1 MQIERR
7 STLKKIIYEISKA
20 EKNILKKVNIS
31 HVDFIN
37 GMLAEHKKDAAEQG
51 LELFEYIEGM
61 SDVDGLVYH
70 LYAYDDAEDPTMIE
84 DFDDT
89 IDTTDQQ
96 YKHVLKMF
104 SVINFYQ
111 DKNED

>member
-1 MQIERR
+1 
-7 STLKKIIYEISKA
+7 LKKIIYEISNA

-61 SDVDGLVYH
+61 SDIDGLVYH
-70 LYAYDDAEDPTMIE
+70 LYAYDDAEGPTMIE
-84 DFDDT
+84 DIDDT
-89 IDTTDQQ
+89 IDTIEQQ

-104 SVINFYQ
+104 SVIKRHQ
-111 DKNED
+111 DKEELK